1 MIILHIDMDA
11 FFASI
16 EERDNPELKGKPVVI
31 GADPKAGKGRG
42 VVSTANYPARKYGI
56 HSAMPIS
63 IAYRLC
69 PDAVFLRPNIE
80 KYKKVSDSIMK
91 ILLKYS
97 PLLEQVS
104 IDEAYLGLELD
115 DYDKAIELAKK
126 IKKEIYETEKL
137 TASIGVAPNKLVAKI
152 ASDHQKPDGLTVVR
166 PEEVEKFLAKKPV
179 SAIPGIG
186 PKSEEILRNEKVL
199 TIEDLR
205 KISLERLI
213 KLFGKRGI
221 EIYNFARGRD
231 DRPIVLEH
239 ERKSIGKQITFEE
252 DVKSASQ
259 VIETALEL
267 LKEVFEEA
275 KQENFNFS
283 TLVVIIRYADFE
295 THTAQQKLKSKD
307 FSTLKTALL
316 RLILKFVGKKKVRL
330 VGVRVRE

>member
-16 EERDNPELKGKPVVI
+16 EERDNPELKGKPIVI
-31 GADPKAGKGRG
+31 GADPKGGKGRG

-63 IAYRLC
+63 RAYKLC
-69 PDAVFLRPNIE
+69 PHAVFLRPNIE

-97 PLLEQVS
+97 SLLEQVS
-104 IDEAYLGLELD
+104 IDEAYLGLEIG
-115 DYDKAIELAKK
+115 DYDKAVEIAEK
-126 IKKEIYETEKL
+126 IKKEIYEKERL
-137 TASIGVAPNKLVAKI
+137 TCSIGVAPNKLVAKI

-166 PEEVEKFLAKKPV
+166 PEEVERFLAKKPV

-186 PKSEEILRNEKVL
+186 PKSEEILKKEGIF

-205 KISLERLI
+205 KLSLEHLI
-213 KLFGKRGI
+213 HLFGKRGV
-221 EIYNFARGRD
+221 EIYHFARGKD

-252 DVKSASQ
+252 DIKSASQ

-267 LKEVFEEA
+267 LKEVFDEA
-275 KQENFNFS
+275 KQENFDFS
-283 TLVVIIRYADFE
+283 TLVVIVRYSDFE
-295 THTAQQKLKSKD
+295 THTAQEKLKSKD
-307 FSTLKTALL
+307 FSTLKTVLL
-316 RLILKFVGKKKVRL
+316 RLILRFVGKKKVRL
-330 VGVRVRE
+330 VGVRVR